1 MKRIILASQSPRRRE
16 LMTKFNLP
24 FDCVVA
30 DVDEHFDLTDGLEKA
45 IINVACKKAEA
56 VFNNYPYSVVIA
68 ADTIVTINN
77 KILGKPRN
85 EQDAFDMLQLLSGKT
100 HKVLTGVC
108 ILSNDKKEYFC
119 DSSYVEFYPLTKK
132 QIMDYIAT
140 GEPMD
145 KAGAYGIQGQG
156 ALIVK
161 SIIGDFYS
169 IMGFP
174 IARVYRS
181 LLKFI

>member
-16 LMTKFNLP
+16 LMTKCNLP
-24 FDCVVA
+24 FDCVAA
-30 DVDEHFDLTDGLEKA
+30 DVDEHFDLSDGLEKA

-56 VFNNYPYSVVIA
+56 VFNKYPDSIVIG

-77 KILGKPRN
+77 KILGKPRD
-85 EQDAFDMLQLLSGKT
+85 ERDAFEMLQLLSGKT
-100 HKVLTGVC
+100 HRVLTGVC
-108 ILSNDKKEYFC
+108 ILSNDKQECFC
-119 DSSYVEFYPLTKK
+119 ETSCVEFYPLTEA
-132 QIMDYIAT
+132 QVTDYIAT

-161 SIIGDFYS
+161 GIIGDFYS

-174 IARVYRS
+174 VARVYRS